1 MLPNEPH
8 HDGSDLYVSNS
19 APKLGEKVT
28 FKVRIPNSYK
38 FKDAV
43 IRYYHDG
50 EPRTAHLKKLK
61 STKKSKI
68 ESWWGVTIPIIN
80 FETRYRFLF
89 AGPGKYDWLSAT
101 GLSNHDVHSNSDFL
115 LVARPEYPK
124 WLNSSVFYQ
133 IFPDR
138 FAKTYEKKLPSWA
151 VARGWNELPR
161 DKSKYTGIEICGG
174 DLYGVATHLDHI
186 SDLGANGIYF
196 TPFFPAQSNHRYDA
210 SSFDEVDPLL
220 GGDKAWFE
228 LVKSANNKKIRLVGD
243 ITSNHCGAGHYWLSK
258 AKKDKKSKE
267 AGFFYWNKRY
277 KWGYE
282 GWWGLESLPKLNYA
296 SKELRKVMYEGANSI
311 IRKWLSPKYGM
322 SGWRVDVGNMTG
334 KYGEIDL
341 HDEVMYGIRKAVEE
355 TKPDAWLVAENAD
368 FVANDLAGAGWHG
381 TMNYQGFSRPLSSWM
396 NESAKLSGGFQGL
409 PIDSPKISGKQF
421 VDTIK
426 NFNGSIPWRALVASM
441 ILLDSHDTPR
451 FRTIVSGDKAKHK
464 AAMAMLLSYP
474 GVPSIFM
481 GDELGFEGNSGEDAR
496 RTINWDDRS
505 GWDHE
510 FLAEVKK
517 LTKLRRN
524 EDALVNGGLR
534 WVAAEAGYIA
544 YLRESKKSSI
554 LVLIV
559 AKPGVVEIDL
569 SKYGYRISKTL
580 YGQKASGNRIK
591 FKATGATQG
600 IWKLL

>member
-1 MLPNEPH
+1 MLLEPH
-8 HDGSDLYVSNS
+8 HDGSELFVSNA

-28 FKVRIPNSYK
+28 FKVRVPNSYK

-50 EPRTAHLKKLK
+50 EPRTAHLKKIK
-61 STKKSKI
+61 SNKV
-68 ESWWGVTIPIIN
+68 ESWWGITIPIIN
-80 FETRYRFLF
+80 YQTRYRFLF
-89 AGPGKYDWLSAT
+89 AGNGKYDWLSAA
-101 GLSNHDVHSNSDFL
+101 GLTDHDVHSNVDFQL
-115 LVARPEYPK
+115 IARPEYPK
-124 WLNSSVFYQ
+124 WLRSSIFYQ

-138 FAKTYEKKLPSWA
+138 FAKTSEKKLPKWA
-151 VARGWNELPR
+151 VARDWNSLPR
-161 DKSKYTGIEICGG
+161 DKSKFTGIEVYGG
-174 DLYGVATHLDHI
+174 DLKGVEEHLDHI
-186 SDLGANGIYF
+186 TELGANGIYF

-210 SSFDEVDPLL
+210 SSFDVVDPIL
-220 GGDKAWFE
+220 GGDKAWFS
-228 LVKSANNKKIRLVGD
+228 LVKAANKRKIKLVGD
-243 ITSNHCGAGHYWLSK
+243 ITSNHCGAGHYWLAK
-258 AKKDKKSKE
+258 AKRDRNSKE
-267 AGFFYWNKRY
+267 AGYFYWNKKY

-322 SGWRVDVGNMTG
+322 FGWRVDVGNMTG
-334 KYGEIDL
+334 KYGPIDI

-421 VDTIK
+421 VETIK
-426 NFNGSIPWRALVASM
+426 NFNGSIPWRALTASM

-451 FRTIVSGDKAKHK
+451 FRTIVSNDKAKHL
-464 AAMAMLLSYP
+464 AAMAMLMTYP

-481 GDELGFEGNSGEDAR
+481 GDELGFEGTGGEDSR

-505 GWDHE
+505 GWDHD
-510 FLAEVKK
+510 FHAEVKK
-517 LTKLRRN
+517 LTKLRRT
-524 EDALVNGGLR
+524 EDPLINGGLR
-534 WVAAEAGYIA
+534 WVAAEANYLA
-544 YLRESKKSSI
+544 YLRESKKGAV
-554 LVLIV
+554 LVVIA
-559 AKPGVVEIDL
+559 AKPGTVNIDL
-569 SKYGYRISKTL
+569 SKYGYRIAKTL
-580 YGQKASGNRIK
+580 YGEKASRTKIH
-591 FKATGATQG
+591 FKNTKATQG
-600 IWKLL
+600 IWKLA

>member
-1 MLPNEPH
+1 MLLEPH
-8 HDGSDLYVSNS
+8 HDGSELYLSNS

-28 FKVRIPNSYK
+28 FKVRVPNSYK
-38 FKDAV
+38 FNDAV

-50 EPRTAHLKKLK
+50 EPRTEHLKQLSKELK
-61 STKKSKI
+61 RSKA

-101 GLSNHDVHSNSDFL
+101 GLTNHDVHSNSDFL
-115 LVARPEYPK
+115 IVARPEYPK

-138 FAKTYEKKLPSWA
+138 FAKTYEKELPNWA
-151 VARGWNELPR
+151 VAREWNLPPR
-161 DKSKYTGIEICGG
+161 DKSKFTGIEICGG
-174 DLYGVATHLDHI
+174 DLFGVAKHLDYI
-186 SDLGANGIYF
+186 SELGANGIYF
-196 TPFFPAQSNHRYDA
+196 TPFFPARSNHRYDA

-228 LVKSANNKKIRLVGD
+228 LVKAASRKRIRLVGD
-243 ITSNHCGAGHYWLSK
+243 ITSNHCGAGHYWLAK

-267 AGFFYWNKRY
+267 AGFFYWNKSY

-296 SKELRKVMYEGANSI
+296 SKELRRLMYEGKNSI
-311 IRKWLSPKYGM
+311 IKKWLSPKYGM

-334 KYGEIDL
+334 KFGDVDL

-355 TKPDAWLVAENAD
+355 AKPDAWLVAENAD

-396 NESAKLSGGFQGL
+396 NEKAKLSGGFQGL
-409 PIDSPKISGKQF
+409 PIDSPRISGEQL
-421 VDTIK
+421 VATIK
-426 NFNGSIPWRALVASM
+426 NFNGSIPWRALTASM

-451 FRTIVSGDKAKHK
+451 FRTIVSGDKAKHL
-464 AAMAMLLSYP
+464 AAMTMLMTYP

-481 GDELGFEGNSGEDAR
+481 GDELGFEGKSGEDSR
-496 RTINWDDRS
+496 RTINWEDKSD
-505 GWDHE
+505 WDLQ
-510 FLAEVKK
+510 FLSEVKK
-517 LTKLRRN
+517 LTKIRRS
-524 EDALVNGGLR
+524 EDALINGGLR
-534 WVAAEAGYIA
+534 WVAAESGYIA
-544 YLRESKKSSI
+544 FLRESKKSQI
-554 LVLIV
+554 LVVIV
-559 AKPGVVEIDL
+559 AKPSTVEIDL
-569 SKYGYRISKTL
+569 SKYGYRITKTL
-580 YGQKASGNRIK
+580 YGQKATGNKLK
-591 FKATGATQG
+591 FKAKSATQG
-600 IWKLL
+600 VWKLS

>member
-8 HDGSDLYVSNS
+8 HDGSDLYISNS

-61 STKKSKI
+61 STKKSKV

-80 FETRYRFLF
+80 YETRYRFLF
-89 AGPGKYDWLSAT
+89 AGPSKYDWLSAT

-115 LVARPEYPK
+115 LVARPEYPI
-124 WLNSSVFYQ
+124 WLRSSVFYQ

-138 FAKTYEKKLPSWA
+138 FAKTYEKQLPDWA

-174 DLYGVATHLDHI
+174 DLYGVAAHLDHVNE
-186 SDLGANGIYF
+186 LGANGIYF
-196 TPFFPAQSNHRYDA
+196 TPFFPARSNHRYDA

-228 LVKSANNKKIRLVGD
+228 LVKAANRRKIRLVGD

-355 TKPDAWLVAENAD
+355 AKPDAWLVAENAD

-464 AAMAMLLSYP
+464 AAMAMMLSYP

-534 WVAAEAGYIA
+534 WVAAELGYIA
-544 YLRESKKSSI
+544 YLRESKKSAV

-559 AKPGVVEIDL
+559 AKPGVVDIDL

-591 FKATGATQG
+591 FKATGASQG

>member
-8 HDGSDLYVSNS
+8 HDGSDLYISNS
-19 APKLGEKVT
+19 APKLGDKVT

-50 EPRTAHLKKLK
+50 EPRTAHLRKLK
-61 STKKSKI
+61 SNKKSKV
-68 ESWWGVTIPIIN
+68 ETWWGVTIPIIN
-80 FETRYRFLF
+80 YETRYRFLF
-89 AGPGKYDWLSAT
+89 AGPGKYDWLSAI
-101 GLSNHDVHSNSDFL
+101 GLSDHDVHSNSDFL

-174 DLYGVATHLDHI
+174 DLYGVAAHLDHI

-196 TPFFPAQSNHRYDA
+196 TPFFPARSNHRYDA

-228 LVKSANNKKIRLVGD
+228 LVKSANKKKIRLVGD

-258 AKKDKKSKE
+258 AKKDMKSKE

-296 SKELRKVMYEGANSI
+296 SKELRKVMYEGADSI

-426 NFNGSIPWRALVASM
+426 NFNGSIPWRALIASM

-505 GWDHE
+505 SWDHE

-534 WVAAEAGYIA
+534 WVAAEPGYIA

-559 AKPGVVEIDL
+559 AKPGAVEIDL
-569 SKYGYRISKTL
+569 NKYGYRISKTL
-580 YGQKASGNRIK
+580 YGQKASGNRIR

-600 IWKLL
+600 IWKLV

>member
-1 MLPNEPH
+1 MLPAEPH
-8 HDGSDLYVSNS
+8 HDGSELYVSNS
-19 APKLGEKVT
+19 APKLGERVT
-28 FKVRIPNSYK
+28 FKVRVPNSYK

-50 EPRTAHLKKLK
+50 EPRTAHLKQL
-61 STKKSKI
+61 KKSKS
-68 ESWWGVTIPIIN
+68 ESWWGITIPIIN
-80 FETRYRFLF
+80 HETRYRFLF
-89 AGPGKYDWLSAT
+89 AGPGKYDWLSAC
-101 GLSNHDVHSNSDFL
+101 GLSDHDVHSNSDFL
-115 LVARPEYPK
+115 IVARPEYPS
-124 WLNSSVFYQ
+124 WLKSSVFYQ

-138 FAKTYEKKLPSWA
+138 FAKTYEKKLPEWA
-151 VARGWNELPR
+151 VAQVWNQIPR
-161 DKSKYTGIEICGG
+161 DKSKYTGIEIYGG
-174 DLYGVATHLDHI
+174 DLYGVAEHLDHVT
-186 SDLGANGIYF
+186 DVGANGIYF
-196 TPFFPAQSNHRYDA
+196 TPFFPARSNHRYDA

-220 GGDKAWFE
+220 GGDKAWFA
-228 LVKSANNKKIRLVGD
+228 LVKAAARKKIRLVGD
-243 ITSNHCGAGHYWLSK
+243 ITSNHCGAGHYWLAK

-296 SKELRKVMYEGANSI
+296 SKELRKLMYEGSNSI

-334 KYGEIDL
+334 KYGGIDM

-355 TKPDAWLVAENAD
+355 ARPDAWLVAENAD

-409 PIDSPKISGKQF
+409 PIDSPRISGAQF
-421 VDTIK
+421 VATIK

-451 FRTIVSGDKAKHK
+451 FRTIVSGDKAKHL
-464 AAMAMLLSYP
+464 AAMTMLMTYP

-481 GDELGFEGNSGEDAR
+481 GDEIGFEGKSGEDSR

-505 GWDHE
+505 DWDLE
-510 FLAEVKK
+510 FLSEVKK
-517 LTKLRRN
+517 LTKLRRSQ
-524 EDALVNGGLR
+524 DALINGGIR
-534 WVAAEAGYIA
+534 WVAAEPGYIA
-544 YLRESKKSSI
+544 YLRESKRETV

-559 AKPGVVEIDL
+559 AKPSAVDIDL
-569 SKYGYRISKTL
+569 SKLGYRISKVL

-591 FKATGATQG
+591 FKANGASQG
-600 IWKLL
+600 VWLLK

>member
-1 MLPNEPH
+1 MFLEPH
-8 HDGSDLYVSNS
+8 HDGSELYVSNS
-19 APKLGEKVT
+19 APKLGQKVT
-28 FKVRIPNSYK
+28 FKVRVPNSYK
-38 FKDAV
+38 FDHAV
-43 IRYYHDG
+43 MRYYHDG
-50 EPRTAHLKKLK
+50 EPRTAHLKRLK
-61 STKKSKI
+61 KAKT

-80 FETRYRFLF
+80 HQTRYRFLF
-89 AGPGKYDWLSAT
+89 AGIGKYDWLSAA
-101 GLSNHDVHSNSDFL
+101 GLANHDVHSNTDFQL
-115 LVARPEYPK
+115 IARPEYPQ

-138 FAKTYEKKLPSWA
+138 FAKTSEKKLPDWA
-151 VARGWNELPR
+151 VAREWNFLPR
-161 DKSKYTGIEICGG
+161 DKSKNTGIEVYGG
-174 DLYGVATHLDHI
+174 DLKGVEEHLDHI
-186 SDLGANGIYF
+186 QELGANGIYF

-220 GGDKAWFE
+220 GGNDAWFK
-228 LVKSANNKKIRLVGD
+228 LVKAANKKKIKLVGD
-243 ITSNHCGAGHYWLSK
+243 ITSNHCGAGHYWLAK

-267 AGFFYWNKRY
+267 SGYFYWNKKY

-334 KYGEIDL
+334 KYGAIDI

-409 PIDSPKISGKQF
+409 PIDSPKISGQQL
-421 VDTIK
+421 VETIK
-426 NFNGSIPWRALVASM
+426 NFNGSIPWRALTASM

-451 FRTIVSGDKAKHK
+451 FRTIVSRDKAKHL
-464 AAMAMLLSYP
+464 AAMAMLMSYP

-481 GDELGFEGNSGEDAR
+481 GDELGFEGTGGEDSR
-496 RTINWDDRS
+496 RTINWEDRS
-505 GWDHE
+505 GWDHD
-510 FLAEVKK
+510 FLVEVKK
-517 LTKLRRN
+517 LTKLRRT
-524 EDALVNGGLR
+524 EDALINGGLR
-534 WVAAEAGYIA
+534 WIAAEANYLA
-544 YLRESKKSSI
+544 YLRESKKGAI
-554 LVLIV
+554 LVVIA
-559 AKPGVVEIDL
+559 AKPGTVNIDL
-569 SKYGYRISKTL
+569 TKYGYRISKTL
-580 YGQKASGNRIK
+580 YGE
-591 FKATGATQG
+591 KATGSTINFKNSKATQG
-600 IWKLL
+600 IWKLK

>member
-8 HDGSDLYVSNS
+8 HDGSDLYISNS

-61 STKKSKI
+61 PTKKSSV
-68 ESWWGVTIPIIN
+68 ESWWGATIPIIN
-80 FETRYRFLF
+80 YETRYRFLF

-138 FAKTYEKKLPSWA
+138 FAKTYEKKLPDWA

-174 DLYGVATHLDHI
+174 DLYGVAAHLDHVN
-186 SDLGANGIYF
+186 DLGANGIYF
-196 TPFFPAQSNHRYDA
+196 TPFFPARSNHRYDA

-228 LVKSANNKKIRLVGD
+228 LVKAANRHKIRLVGD

-426 NFNGSIPWRALVASM
+426 NFNGSIPWRSLVASM

-464 AAMAMLLSYP
+464 AAMAMMLSYP

-600 IWKLL
+600 IWKLV